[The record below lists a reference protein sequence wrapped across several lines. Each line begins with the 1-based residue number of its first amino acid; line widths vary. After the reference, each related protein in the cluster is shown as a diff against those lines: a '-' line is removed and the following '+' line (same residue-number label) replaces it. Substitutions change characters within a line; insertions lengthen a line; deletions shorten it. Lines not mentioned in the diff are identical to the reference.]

1 VRSAGRPGS
10 HDRLVH
16 LQQYAIPGLAGGNP
30 DLSEETADTYTL
42 GLVFQPADG
51 PLDGLQAS
59 VDYYSIEIED
69 TINAIDADVFV
80 ERCFDRRFNPELS
93 NDNFYCA
100 FFDRLPGTNT
110 ITNALEV
117 DTNIAAFEVEGIDL
131 QVDYSMDAGPG
142 ELRGKWVSTYLM
154 SWKDAT
160 VQGEELTEN
169 AGTASSGFD
178 ALPEWKWMASVG
190 YTWEDST
197 AIFAGGTSTR

>member
-1 VRSAGRPGS
+1 
-10 HDRLVH
+10 
-16 LQQYAIPGLAGGNP
+16 
-30 DLSEETADTYTL
+30 
-42 GLVFQPADG
+42 
-51 PLDGLQAS
+51 
-59 VDYYSIEIED
+59 
-69 TINAIDADVFV
+69 V

-178 ALPEWKWMASVG
+178 ALPSGSGWHRSAIPG
-190 YTWEDST
+190 RDST